1 MVHSEIIQRTL
12 RVPLPASGSGDG
24 AAAVRRLDAA
34 LLPLGF
40 ALTGGLR
47 ARLEALEPDAVLRT
61 ALPLLA
67 AVRELAGAGAE
78 HNVYFADF
86 PENVPDTVDFWLE
99 CLVGALTDPAHRD
112 RVDLGPGGLDLL
124 SLPAYGRH
132 RHTYAELAA
141 VRDAFVAGSKD
152 RWTLLHPGGTPEEEA
167 RLHYTDLAGS
177 TVPLSGADRDLLGRL
192 AAACPD
198 HEPPAVPVRENRAV
212 VNAARVRAGHPPLL
226 DTVTDVLRLAQ
237 ALSDGD
243 PTLVRPARLR
253 SFTRRERRLLLTAL
267 DGIVAADPGRLAD
280 VGRRVQGWKRLG
292 EGLHPHEYPALA
304 HARDVFA
311 VARGDKRVRTL
322 AARVETAFRAGDVPA
337 AVDLLSA
344 APGTLVRSL
353 DRIMVAGGPAATGL
367 LVERLEAVGHRVSGR
382 VLASAR
388 EQLAN
393 RSLPGSVRLFAN
405 ESARGWTARDTRTPL
420 PEADTAAVTA
430 ALDALIARRLP
441 GFDLLLVDPAV
452 RDVAVPRSGR
462 GTSGGLGVLPRGSVT
477 AVEGERLRF
486 FVHWVEGQG
495 TTTDLD
501 LSVMMLGEDF
511 SPVGQVSWTNLK
523 ADGVV
528 HSGDLVEAPAP
539 GGATEMIDIELGALG
554 PQVRYVVP
562 QVLVYSG
569 DRFTYLPEA
578 FFGYMALDAAQRG
591 MPFEPRAVRVRSD
604 LEGESRVL
612 VPLAF
617 ARGADGTWSARWLH
631 LFLAADEQFN
641 RVEDTGV
648 PGALLARGVL
658 TRRYLTVGDLVG
670 MMAERGTRV
679 REAGPLTEEEAEGL
693 ERGELRVGH
702 LGTER
707 PEGLPEGVES
717 ITLPTL
723 ASLLPDTGPEP
734 GPVG

>member
-1 MVHSEIIQRTL
+1 MVHTEIIQRTL
-12 RVPLPASGSGDG
+12 RVPLPAAEPGDG
-24 AAAVRRLDAA
+24 TAAVRRLDAA
-34 LLPLGF
+34 LLSLGF
-40 ALTGGLR
+40 ALTADLR
-47 ARLEALEPDAVLRT
+47 AHLEGLAPDAVLRT
-61 ALPLLA
+61 AVPLLA
-67 AVRELAGAGAE
+67 AVRGLVGADAE

-86 PENVPDTVDFWLE
+86 PRNVPDTVEFWLE
-99 CLVGALTDPAHRD
+99 CLVAAVTDPAHRD
-112 RVDLGPGGLDLL
+112 AVVLGPDGLDLL
-124 SLPAYGRH
+124 SLPSYGRL

-141 VRDAFVAGSKD
+141 VRDAFVAGAKD
-152 RWTLLHPGGTPEEEA
+152 RWTLLHRGGTPEEEA
-167 RLHYTDLAGS
+167 RLLYTDLAGS
-177 TVPLSGADRDLLGRL
+177 TVPLSDADRDLLGRL
-192 AAACPD
+192 AAQCPD
-198 HEPPAVPVRENRAV
+198 HEPSAIPVRENRAV
-212 VNAARVRAGHPPLL
+212 VNAARVLAGHPPVL

-243 PTLVRPARLR
+243 PTLVAPARLR

-267 DGIVAADPGRLAD
+267 DGIVAADPGKLAD

-292 EGLHPHEYPALA
+292 EGLHPHEYPALG

-322 AARVETAFRAGDVPA
+322 AARVEAAFGSGDVAA
-337 AVDLLSA
+337 AVHLLA
-344 APGTLVRSL
+344 GAPGTLVRSL
-353 DRIMVAGGPAATGL
+353 DRIMVAGGPAVTDL
-367 LVERLEAVGHRVSGR
+367 LVERLNAVGHRVSGR

-405 ESARGWTARDTRTPL
+405 ETARGWTVPDTRPPL

-430 ALDALIARRLP
+430 ALDALIADRLP
-441 GFDLLLVDPAV
+441 DVDLLLVDPAV

-462 GTSGGLGVLPRGSVT
+462 GAGKGTGVLPRGSVT

-486 FVHWVEGQG
+486 FVHWVEGPD

-501 LSVMMLGEDF
+501 LSVMLLGEDF
-511 SPVGQVSWTNLK
+511 GPLGQVSWTNLK
-523 ADGVV
+523 DTGAV

-539 GGATEMIDIELGALG
+539 GGATEMIDLELAALDPG
-554 PQVRYVVP
+554 VRYVVP

-569 DRFTYLPEA
+569 DRFTFLPEA
-578 FFGYMALDAAQRG
+578 FFGYMSLDTAQEG
-591 MPFEPRAVRVRSD
+591 MPFEPRTVRVRSD

-617 ARGADGTWSARWLH
+617 AKGEDGTWSARWMH

-641 RVEDTGV
+641 RVEETGV
-648 PGALLARGVL
+648 PGNLLARGVL
-658 TRRYLTVGDLVG
+658 SRRYLTVGDLVG
-670 MMAERGTRV
+670 MMAERGVRV

-693 ERGELRVGH
+693 ATGGLRVGY
-702 LGTER
+702 LGTEL
-707 PEGLPEGVES
+707 PEGLPDGVRA

-734 GPVG
+734 GPVS